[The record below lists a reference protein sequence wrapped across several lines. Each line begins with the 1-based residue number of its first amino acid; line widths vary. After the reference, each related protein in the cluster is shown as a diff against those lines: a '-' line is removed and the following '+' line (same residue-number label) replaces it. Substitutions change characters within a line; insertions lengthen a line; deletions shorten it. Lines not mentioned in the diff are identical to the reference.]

1 MGQAQ
6 SASIIELRVERIE
19 RLFESLDPSPFHERD
34 LDRNAAAFITDWARD
49 LPEDL
54 PLTILIHVGG
64 PPGEGTEDVASA
76 IRTYYGYHA
85 DAARRD
91 LRELFAM
98 GRRYLIMGLAVL
110 SLCILGGQ
118 VAVFLLGPA
127 TGALVREGL
136 IILGWVANW
145 RPFQTFLYDWI
156 PIVRRQRLLRRLADA
171 HVEVVAI
178 ARDDCGPAPPPQLQ
192 EVAR

>member
-1 MGQAQ
+1 
-6 SASIIELRVERIE
+6 
-19 RLFESLDPSPFHERD
+19 
-34 LDRNAAAFITDWARD
+34 
-49 LPEDL
+49 
-54 PLTILIHVGG
+54 
-64 PPGEGTEDVASA
+64 VASA

-98 GRRYLIMGLAVL
+98 GRRYLIIGLVVL

-118 VAVFLLGPA
+118 LAVFLLGPA

-145 RPFQTFLYDWI
+145 KPFQTFLYDWV
-156 PIVRRQRLLRRLADA
+156 PIVRRQRLLRRLAEA
-171 HVEVVAI
+171 RVELVPI
-178 ARDDCGPAPPPQLQ
+178 AREGSGPAAPPRSQ

>member
-34 LDRNAAAFITDWARD
+34 LDRSAAAFITDWARD
-49 LPEDL
+49 LPEEL

-64 PPGEGTEDVASA
+64 PPGDGTRDVAPA

-98 GRRYLIMGLAVL
+98 GRRYLIIGLVVL

-118 VAVFLLGPA
+118 LAVFLLGPA

-145 RPFQTFLYDWI
+145 KPFQTFLYDWV
-156 PIVRRQRLLRRLADA
+156 PIVRRQRLLRRLAEA
-171 HVEVVAI
+171 RVELVPI
-178 ARDDCGPAPPPQLQ
+178 AREGSGPAAPPRSQ